1 MQNQS
6 RFEKGRESMKTRIL
20 TAPVA
25 AVALASGLGL
35 VTAGCGKYSF
45 SNMKAMKAF
54 KDANVAYQS
63 QDWKKAVARYEE
75 AIHANPDL
83 NAGGVTPY
91 FFLANSY
98 DNLYKPARAGEAEND
113 SYIQKAIENYKIS
126 AQKDSGQMR
135 TRAMEYLVAAY
146 GPEKLNDPSQAEPIV
161 NQMIQMDPNEPANYF
176 YLAKIYEDAG
186 RYDDAEQTLLKAK
199 GVKPNDPV
207 VYTTLSGFYNRQ
219 GDFPKT
225 MAALHQAADLEPNNP
240 EGYHRLAVFYWEKAF
255 RDHRLPKAEKVDY
268 LQKGVDA
275 ENKALGLNPN
285 YAEALTYKNIL
296 LRLQANETSDRKEQ
310 ERLIKEADQLRNR
323 AMELNKKKLSGV
335 S

>member
-1 MQNQS
+1 M
-6 RFEKGRESMKTRIL
+6 
-20 TAPVA
+20 
-25 AVALASGLGL
+25 ALLVGLGSA
-35 VTAGCGKYSF
+35 TAGCGKYSYG
-45 SNMKAMKAF
+45 NLKAMKAF
-54 KDANVAYQS
+54 KDANLAYQA
-63 QDWKKAVARYEE
+63 QDWKKAVARYED
-75 AIHANPDL
+75 AIRSNPEL

-126 AQKDSGQMR
+126 AQKDTGQMR

-146 GPEKLNDPSQAEPIV
+146 GPEKLNDPAQAEPLV
-161 NQMIQMDPNEPANYF
+161 NQMIQMDPNEAANYF
-176 YLAKIYEDAG
+176 YLAQIYENAG
-186 RYDDAEQTLLKAK
+186 RYEDAEQTLLKAK

-225 MAALHQAADLEPNNP
+225 MEALHQAADLEPNNP

-255 RDHRLPKAEKVDY
+255 RDHRLAKPEKVKY
-268 LQKGVDA
+268 LQQGVDA
-275 ENKALGLNPN
+275 EDKALSLNPN

-296 LRLQANETSDRKEQ
+296 LRLQANETTDLKER
-310 ERLIKEADQLRNR
+310 ERLLREADRLRER
-323 AMELNKKKLSGV
+323 AIELGKKKAAGV

>member
-1 MQNQS
+1 MT
-6 RFEKGRESMKTRIL
+6 TRIQ
-20 TAPVA
+20 TAPLA
-25 AVALASGLGL
+25 AIALVGLSL
-35 VTAGCGKYSF
+35 AAAGCGKYSI

-54 KDANVAYQS
+54 KDANVAYQG
-63 QDWKKAVARYEE
+63 QDWKKAVQRYED
-75 AIHANPDL
+75 AIKANPDL

-113 SYIQKAIENYKIS
+113 GYIKKAIEYYKIA
-126 AQKDSGQMR
+126 AQKDTGQMR

-146 GPEKLNDPSQAEPIV
+146 GPDKLNDPSAAEPIV
-161 NQMIQMDPNEPANYF
+161 QQMIQMEPNEPANYF
-176 YLAKIYEDAG
+176 YLAKIYEEAG
-186 RYDDAEQTLLKAK
+186 RYEDAEQTLLKAK

-225 MAALHQAADLEPNNP
+225 MEALHQAADLEPTNP

-255 RDHRLPKAEKVDY
+255 RDHRLTKPEKVEY

-275 ENKALGLNPN
+275 ENKALSLNPN
-285 YAEALTYKNIL
+285 YAEAMTYKNIL
-296 LRLQANETSDRKEQ
+296 LRLQANETTDRAKQ
-310 ERLIKEADQLRNR
+310 EELIREADELRAR
-323 AMELNKKKLSGV
+323 AMELTKKKAAGS

>member
-1 MQNQS
+1 
-6 RFEKGRESMKTRIL
+6 MKTRFR
-20 TAPVA
+20 TAPA
-25 AVALASGLGL
+25 AVTLAVVLGLGAAS
-35 VTAGCGKYSF
+35 AGCGKYSF

-54 KDANVAYQS
+54 KDANVAYQA
-63 QDWKKAVARYEE
+63 QDWKKAVQRYED
-75 AIHANPDL
+75 AVRANPDL

-161 NQMIQMDPNEPANYF
+161 LQMIKMEPNEPANYF
-176 YLAKIYEDAG
+176 YLAQIYENAG
-186 RYDDAEQTLLKAK
+186 RYEDAEQTLLKAK
-199 GVKPNDPV
+199 AVKPNDPV

-225 MAALHQAADLEPNNP
+225 MEALHQAADLEPNNP
-240 EGYHRLAVFYWEKAF
+240 EGYQRIGVFYWEKAF
-255 RDHRLPKAEKVDY
+255 RDHRLPKPEKVQY

-275 ENKALGLNPN
+275 LDKALSLNPN
-285 YAEALTYKNIL
+285 YAEAMTYKNIL
-296 LRLQANETSDRKEQ
+296 LRLQANETTDR
-310 ERLIKEADQLRNR
+310 ERQQQLIREADQLRNR
-323 AMELNKKKLSGV
+323 AIELNKKKASGLP
-335 S
+335 

>member
-1 MQNQS
+1 
-6 RFEKGRESMKTRIL
+6 MKTHVGS
-20 TAPVA
+20 APIVA
-25 AVALASGLGL
+25 AALVAGLGAA
-35 VTAGCGKYSF
+35 TAGCGKYSY
-45 SNMKAMKAF
+45 SNLKAMKAF
-54 KDANVAYQS
+54 KDANVAYQA
-63 QDWKKAVARYEE
+63 QDWKKAVDRYED
-75 AIHANPDL
+75 AIEANPEL

-98 DNLYKPARAGEAEND
+98 DNLYKPARAGEPEND
-113 SYIQKAIENYKIS
+113 AYIQKAIENYKIS
-126 AQKDSGQMR
+126 AQKDTGQMR

-146 GPEKLNDPSQAEPIV
+146 GPEKLNDPAQAEPIV
-161 NQMIQMDPNEPANYF
+161 NQMIQMEPNEPANYF
-176 YLAKIYEDAG
+176 YLAKIYEEAG
-186 RYDDAEQTLLKAK
+186 RYEDAEQTLLKAK

-219 GDFPKT
+219 GDFAKT
-225 MAALHQAADLEPNNP
+225 MEALHQAADLEPNNP

-255 RDHRLPKAEKVDY
+255 RDHRLGKTEKMDY

-296 LRLQANETSDRKEQ
+296 LRLQANETTDREKQ
-310 ERLIKEADQLRNR
+310 AALIREADQLRSR
-323 AMELNKKKLSGV
+323 AMELNKKKASGV

>member
-1 MQNQS
+1 
-6 RFEKGRESMKTRIL
+6 MKTRIQP
-20 TAPVA
+20 AHVV
-25 AVALASGLGL
+25 AVALMVGLGPAA
-35 VTAGCGKYSF
+35 AGCGKYSY

-54 KDANVAYQS
+54 KDANVAYQA
-63 QDWKKAVARYEE
+63 QDWKKAVDRYED
-75 AIHANPDL
+75 AIKANPDL

-98 DNLYKPARAGEAEND
+98 DNLYKPARAGEPEND
-113 SYIQKAIENYKIS
+113 AYMAKAIENYKIS
-126 AQKDSGQMR
+126 ATKDTGQMR

-161 NQMIQMDPNEPANYF
+161 NQMIQLEPNEPANYF
-176 YLAKIYEDAG
+176 YLAKIYEEAG
-186 RYDDAEQTLLKAK
+186 RYEDAEQTLLKAK

-219 GDFPKT
+219 GDFAKT
-225 MAALHQAADLEPNNP
+225 MEALHQAADLEPNNP
-240 EGYHRLAVFYWEKAF
+240 EGFHRLAVFYWEKAF
-255 RDHRLPKAEKVDY
+255 RDHRLGKTEKMEY

-275 ENKALGLNPN
+275 ENKALSLNPN

-296 LRLQANETSDRKEQ
+296 LRLQANETTDREKQ
-310 ERLIKEADQLRNR
+310 AALIREADQLRNR
-323 AMELNKKKLSGV
+323 AMELNKKKASGV

>member
-1 MQNQS
+1 
-6 RFEKGRESMKTRIL
+6 MKMRIQ
-20 TAPVA
+20 TAQVLAVVA
-25 AVALASGLGL
+25 VVGLGSAA
-35 VTAGCGKYSF
+35 TGCGKYSY

-54 KDANVAYQS
+54 KDANNSYQA
-63 QDWKKAVARYEE
+63 QDWKKAVARYED
-75 AIHANPDL
+75 AIHSNPDL

-113 SYIQKAIENYKIS
+113 AFMQKAIENYKIS
-126 AQKDSGQMR
+126 AQKDTGQMR

-146 GPEKLNDPSQAEPIV
+146 GPDKLNDPSKAEPIV
-161 NQMIQMDPNEPANYF
+161 NEMIQMDPSEPANYF
-176 YLAKIYEDAG
+176 YLARIYEDAG
-186 RYDDAEQTLLKAK
+186 RYEDAEQTLLKAK

-207 VYTTLSGFYNRQ
+207 VYTTLSAFYNRQ
-219 GDFPKT
+219 GDFTKT
-225 MAALHQAADLEPNNP
+225 MEALHQAADLEPNNP

-255 RDHRLPKAEKVDY
+255 RDHRLAKPEKVEY

-285 YAEALTYKNIL
+285 YAEAMTYKNIL
-296 LRLQANETSDRKEQ
+296 LRLQANEETDRAKQAE
-310 ERLIKEADQLRNR
+310 LIREADQLRSR
-323 AMELNKKKLSGV
+323 AMELNKKKASGV